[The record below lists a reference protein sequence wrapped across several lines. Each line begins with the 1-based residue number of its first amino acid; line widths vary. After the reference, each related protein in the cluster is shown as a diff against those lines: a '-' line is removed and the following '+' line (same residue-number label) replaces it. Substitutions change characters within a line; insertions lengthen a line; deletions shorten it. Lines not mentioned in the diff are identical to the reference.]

1 MNMSNYVYNLEGLK
15 QRNIKYILSI
25 GKRQPMHIE
34 HKKSLEKILALKDM
48 QLVYVIGSANLK
60 GDPLFDP
67 IINPLSIEEQKDQ
80 FRAVFPDASPVFLTI
95 EDVPDMGQW
104 GDIIIKT
111 LKEKGI
117 DAKECAI
124 YFIGKDE
131 DRLDRDLSENG
142 VSLKKGQWL
151 IEALSYW
158 GFVIWFDQDLAVNLN
173 ISARNLRKMDLLNEN
188 NLKLLAAPEYIQNLA
203 IKARE
208 NNPELVGEPI
218 TMYDLSLK
226 RGKS

>member
-1 MNMSNYVYNLEGLK
+1 MDNYVYNVEDLR

-34 HKKSLEKILALKDM
+34 HKKSLDKILALKDM

-67 IINPLSIEEQKDQ
+67 VINPLNIEEQKEQ
-80 FRAVFPDASPVFLTI
+80 FKAVFPKSSPIFLTI
-95 EDVPDMGQW
+95 EDVPNMGQW
-104 GDIIIKT
+104 GDIIIEA
-111 LKEKGI
+111 LKEKDI

-131 DRLDRDLSENG
+131 DRINKDLDERG

-151 IEALSYW
+151 IEALSHW
-158 GFVIWFDQDLAVNLN
+158 GFIIWFDQDLAVNLS
-173 ISARNLRKMDLLNEN
+173 ISARNLRKMDLLDEDNV
-188 NLKLLAAPEYIQNLA
+188 KLLAAPEYIKNLA
-203 IKARE
+203 IEARE
-208 NNPELVGEPI
+208 NNPELVGKPI

-226 RGKS
+226 RIKN